1 MQHPCSL
8 SLVIDL
14 LLFLFIML
22 KVTRRYRNSV
32 LAGQRERAVEP
43 LDDGLNAVISP
54 DAAALALVCFSM
66 RLALAVILLKKPF
79 ILGGTETGDG
89 SGMFPMPGA
98 ATTSDGS
105 GMCAA

>member
-1 MQHPCSL
+1 LQHPCSL

-54 DAAALALVCFSM
+54 EVVFLLV
-66 RLALAVILLKKPF
+66 LVV
-79 ILGGTETGDG
+79 
-89 SGMFPMPGA
+89 
-98 ATTSDGS
+98 
-105 GMCAA
+105 